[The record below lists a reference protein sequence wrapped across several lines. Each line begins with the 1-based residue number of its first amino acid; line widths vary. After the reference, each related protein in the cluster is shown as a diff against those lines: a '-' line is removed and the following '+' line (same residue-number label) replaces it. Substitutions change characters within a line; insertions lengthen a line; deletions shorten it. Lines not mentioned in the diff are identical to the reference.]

1 MIHLPR
7 VEATLAP
14 LALLTKT
21 VYLPWIKLQQPDA
34 RLIRLSEKNNNWTF
48 DLASSGDKDQNAQP
62 SSWSFRLDNI
72 LFDRGRIAI
81 DDKVSKADVE
91 ILVDPLGKPLPFSEV
106 TGSKAKGDDSKA
118 GDYVFGLTA
127 KGRYNGQPLTGKG
140 KIGGMLALRSE
151 GTPFPVQAD
160 FRSGNTRVAFVGTV
174 NDPMNMGGVDLQ
186 LKFAGDSLGELYD
199 LTGVL
204 LPDTRR
210 LKRTGAQLPKSTPKN
225 RPSLTTGILT
235 AASATA
241 ISTAR

>member
-1 MIHLPR
+1 MDQTP
-7 VEATLAP
+7 A
-14 LALLTKT
+14 
-21 VYLPWIKLQQPDA
+21 A
-34 RLIRLSEKNNNWTF
+34 RRAADSPVRENNNWTF

-186 LKFAGDSLGELYD
+186 LKFAGDSLGNCTISPAYCCRIL
-199 LTGVL
+199 
-204 LPDTRR
+204 RR
-210 LKRTGAQLPKSTPKN
+210 LKRTG
-225 RPSLTTGILT
+225 TGCQNQHRKIVRL
-235 AASATA
+235 
-241 ISTAR
+241 

>member
-1 MIHLPR
+1 M
-7 VEATLAP
+7 
-14 LALLTKT
+14 
-21 VYLPWIKLQQPDA
+21 
-34 RLIRLSEKNNNWTF
+34 
-48 DLASSGDKDQNAQP
+48 
-62 SSWSFRLDNI
+62 
-72 LFDRGRIAI
+72 
-81 DDKVSKADVE
+81 SKADVE

-106 TGSKAKGDDSKA
+106 TGSKAKGDDSEA

-186 LKFAGDSLGELYD
+186 LKFAGDSLSELYD

-204 LPDTRR
+204 LPDTPRFETDGR
-210 LKRTGAQLPKSTPKN
+210 LVAKINTEKSSVFDYRGFNGRIGDSDIHGT
-225 RPSLTTGILT
+225 LTYTTGKPRPKLEGTLNPASCVWPILV
-235 AASATA
+235 
-241 ISTAR
+241 R